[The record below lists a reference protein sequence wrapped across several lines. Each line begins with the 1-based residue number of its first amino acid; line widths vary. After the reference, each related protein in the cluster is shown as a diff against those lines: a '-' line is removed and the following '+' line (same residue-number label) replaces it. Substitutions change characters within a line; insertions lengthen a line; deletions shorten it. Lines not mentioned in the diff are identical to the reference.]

1 MVAKSAAKSR
11 ATTPEYSLRS
21 RSRTSDRSAKS
32 QVFGSPPPTPSRI
45 YGRKSRA
52 RSYMNTPSRL
62 RGPSAAS
69 TSSTPSHYRRSLAEP
84 MPSYTMQSLA
94 LDYELPVLLPE
105 TPSGSPS
112 SSSSD
117 LTSVASSSPST
128 NLSDSNRV
136 EESGLDVD
144 SDSDDEPVFISRIMP
159 IQSSAFRDSDIMDEL
174 RQVRL
179 DLENA
184 REVFRSAEENRLKC
198 PCCLEVMSQPFIL
211 CCGHTYCK
219 DCLIRLANI
228 YLNAKMN
235 LVCPDCRTV
244 QGCFTPI
251 PNYFIQSHLDNM
263 LRLEGIP
270 TPSRQPLQWP
280 LKFQSGP
287 TPLPF
292 LPSAATFPV

>member
-45 YGRKSRA
+45 YGRKSKA

-69 TSSTPSHYRRSLAEP
+69 TSSTPLHYRRSLADP

-94 LDYELPVLLPE
+94 LDYELPVLPE
-105 TPSGSPS
+105 TPSDSSAS
-112 SSSSD
+112 SSFD
-117 LTSVASSSPST
+117 LTSIASSSPST
-128 NLSDSNRV
+128 NSSDSNRV

-184 REVFRSAEENRLKC
+184 RE
-198 PCCLEVMSQPFIL
+198 
-211 CCGHTYCK
+211 
-219 DCLIRLANI
+219 
-228 YLNAKMN
+228 
-235 LVCPDCRTV
+235 
-244 QGCFTPI
+244 GCFTPI

-292 LPSAATFPV
+292 PPSAATFPV

>member
-1 MVAKSAAKSR
+1 MSDRLVYKFSPRSLNILSVSSVPTISRVSSIGNKMVAKSAAKSR

-136 EESGLDVD
+136 SPLH
-144 SDSDDEPVFISRIMP
+144 
-159 IQSSAFRDSDIMDEL
+159 SSQCLLLTSH
-174 RQVRL
+174 
-179 DLENA
+179 
-184 REVFRSAEENRLKC
+184 RLKN
-198 PCCLEVMSQPFIL
+198 P
-211 CCGHTYCK
+211 GWT
-219 DCLIRLANI
+219 
-228 YLNAKMN
+228 
-235 LVCPDCRTV
+235 
-244 QGCFTPI
+244 
-251 PNYFIQSHLDNM
+251 
-263 LRLEGIP
+263 
-270 TPSRQPLQWP
+270 
-280 LKFQSGP
+280 
-287 TPLPF
+287 
-292 LPSAATFPV
+292 